1 MKIAMFSDS
10 YYPRINGVTVSVHS
24 YAVEL
29 TKLGHKVAIV
39 CLDYTEEQQ
48 RNAFFDEKKSDA
60 SSPFKIIRIPSQW
73 IIWSD
78 EDRFA
83 RFDCWRY
90 LKKQVDAF
98 HPDLVHGN
106 GEWSIGYLG
115 AMYARH
121 RHLPFIYT
129 FHTMWEDYIANY
141 TSFITS
147 LIPDKGLRFAGRTLV
162 KFYLKR
168 ANLIIAPTK
177 HIAQVVERY
186 GIDRPVEIL
195 PTGIPDNKFGRYSIF
210 RAQSMQRRLAKKF
223 PAMKN
228 HKILLY
234 VGRVAYEKNLA
245 FLFDVLKKVQ
255 ESEPKA
261 CLIMVGGG
269 PYLDELKELAKEK
282 GLEKSVCFTGYI
294 TSKDVIYL
302 YRMAQVFVFPSKTD
316 TQGLVTIEAMM
327 AGLPVVAIGELGTVD
342 VMQGDNGGF
351 MVHDD
356 VGEFSEKVVALLKNP
371 KLRRQK
377 SEEGKAWSQQWK
389 ISALTPRLISCYERI
404 LGSGIDKNPN
414 SSLNENNKKL
424 KKEENENEK
433 N

>member
-1 MKIAMFSDS
+1 MFSDS

-39 CLDYTEEQQ
+39 CLEYTEEQQ

-73 IIWSD
+73 IVWSD

-98 HPDLVHGN
+98 APDLVHGN

-121 RHLPFIYT
+121 RHLPFVYT
-129 FHTMWEDYIANY
+129 FHTMWEDYIASY

-147 LIPDKGLRFAGRTLV
+147 LIPDRGLRLAGRTLV

-186 GIDRPVEIL
+186 KIDRPMEIL
-195 PTGIPDNKFGRYSIF
+195 PTGIPDNKFGKYSIF
-210 RAQSMQRRLAKKF
+210 RAQSMFNTLARKF
-223 PAMKN
+223 PAIKSR
-228 HKILLY
+228 KILLY

-255 ESEPKA
+255 EDDPKA
-261 CLIMVGGG
+261 CLLLVGGG
-269 PYLDELKELAKEK
+269 PYLEELKELAKAQ
-282 GLEKSVCFTGYI
+282 GLEKSVCFTGYVP
-294 TSKDVIYL
+294 SKDVMYL

-327 AGLPVVAIGELGTVD
+327 NGIPVVAIGELGTID
-342 VMQGDNGGF
+342 VMQGDHGGF
-351 MVHDD
+351 MVGDD
-356 VGEFSEKVVALLKNP
+356 VAEFSDRVLSLLRDA
-371 KLRRQK
+371 KLRKQK
-377 SEEGKAWSQQWK
+377 SDEGKLWSEQWK
-389 ISALTPRLISCYERI
+389 ISSLTPKLLSCYERVI
-404 LGSGIDKNPN
+404 AEKTHT
-414 SSLNENNKKL
+414 KKDA
-424 KKEENENEK
+424 EENDEQK
-433 N
+433 TDK

>member
-48 RNAFFDEKKSDA
+48 KASFFDEKKNDA

-73 IIWSD
+73 IVWSD

-98 HPDLVHGN
+98 GPDLVHGN

-121 RHLPFIYT
+121 RRLPFVYT

-141 TSFITS
+141 TSLITS
-147 LIPDKGLRFAGRTLV
+147 LIPDKGLRLAGKMLV

-186 GIDRPVEIL
+186 GIKRPTTIL
-195 PTGIPDNKFGRYSIF
+195 PTGIPDNKFGKYSLF
-210 RAQSMQRRLAKKF
+210 RAKSMFNTLSRKF
-223 PAMKN
+223 PAIKGR
-228 HKILLY
+228 KILLY
-234 VGRVAYEKNLA
+234 IGRIVKEKNLA
-245 FLFDVLKKVQ
+245 FLYDVLEKVKKKEADTV
-255 ESEPKA
+255 
-261 CLIMVGGG
+261 LLMVGGG
-269 PYLDELKELAKEK
+269 PYLDDLKELALQR
-282 GLEKSVCFTGYI
+282 GLEKSVCFTGYVP
-294 TSKDVIYL
+294 SKDVIYL
-302 YRMAQVFVFPSKTD
+302 YRMSQVFVFPSKTD
-316 TQGLVTIEAMM
+316 TQGLVTIESML

-351 MVHDD
+351 MVPDD
-356 VGEFSEKVVALLKNP
+356 ADVFAEKVLLLMQDQKVH
-371 KLRRQK
+371 RQK
-377 SEEGKAWSQQWK
+377 VEEAKVWAQKWK
-389 ISALTPRLISCYERI
+389 ISSLTPQLVKCYERV
-404 LGSGIDKNPN
+404 LA
-414 SSLNENNKKL
+414 
-424 KKEENENEK
+424 EK
-433 N
+433 NQKSMDDEDENK

>member
-29 TKLGHKVAIV
+29 TKLGHKVAII

-48 RNAFFDEKKSDA
+48 RASFFDEKKSDA
-60 SSPFKIIRIPSQW
+60 ASPFKIIRIPSQW

-98 HPDLVHGN
+98 GPDLVHGN

-121 RHLPFIYT
+121 RRLPFVYT

-147 LIPDKGLRFAGRTLV
+147 LIPNRGLRLAGRTLV

-186 GIDRPVEIL
+186 GIDRPMEIL
-195 PTGIPDNKFGRYSIF
+195 PTGIPDNKFSKYSIF
-210 RAQSMQRRLAKKF
+210 RAQSMFGTLSRKF
-223 PAMKN
+223 PAIKDR
-228 HKILLY
+228 KILLY

-255 ESEPKA
+255 EKEPKA
-261 CLIMVGGG
+261 CLLMVGGG
-269 PYLDELKELAKEK
+269 PYLDELKDRAKEC
-282 GLEKSVCFTGYI
+282 GLEKSVCFTGYVP
-294 TSKDVIYL
+294 SKDVLYL
-302 YRMAQVFVFPSKTD
+302 YRMSQIFVFPSKTD
-316 TQGLVTIEAMM
+316 TQGLVTIESMM
-327 AGLPVVAIGELGTVD
+327 TGLPVVAIGELGTVD
-342 VMQGDNGGF
+342 VMQGDHGGF

-356 VGEFSEKVVALLKNP
+356 VNEFAEKVTLLLQNP
-371 KLRRQK
+371 KLRKQK
-377 SEEGKAWSQQWK
+377 SEESKQWSQQWK
-389 ISALTPRLISCYERI
+389 ISSLTPRLLSCYEKV
-404 LGSGIDKNPN
+404 LAEKKD
-414 SSLNENNKKL
+414 NKRNKSEEDEKYE
-424 KKEENENEK
+424 KK
-433 N
+433 

>member
-39 CLDYTEEQQ
+39 CLEYTEEQQ

-73 IIWSD
+73 IVWSN

-98 HPDLVHGN
+98 APDLVHGN

-121 RHLPFIYT
+121 RHLPFVYT

-147 LIPDKGLRFAGRTLV
+147 LIPDRGLRLAGRTLV

-186 GIDRPVEIL
+186 KINRPMEIL
-195 PTGIPDNKFGRYSIF
+195 PTGIPDNKFGKYSIF
-210 RAQSMQRRLAKKF
+210 RAQSMFNTLARKF
-223 PAMKN
+223 PAIKSR
-228 HKILLY
+228 KILLY

-255 ESEPKA
+255 EDEPKA
-261 CLIMVGGG
+261 CLLLVGGG
-269 PYLDELKELAKEK
+269 PYLEELKELAKAQ
-282 GLEKSVCFTGYI
+282 GLEKSVCFTGYVP
-294 TSKDVIYL
+294 SKDVMYL

-327 AGLPVVAIGELGTVD
+327 NGIPVVAIGELGTID
-342 VMQGDNGGF
+342 VMQGDHGGF
-351 MVHDD
+351 MVGDD
-356 VGEFSEKVVALLKNP
+356 VAEFSDRVLSLLCDA
-371 KLRRQK
+371 KLRKQK
-377 SEEGKAWSQQWK
+377 SDEGKLWSEQWK
-389 ISALTPRLISCYERI
+389 ISSLTPKLLSCYERVI
-404 LGSGIDKNPN
+404 AEKTHT
-414 SSLNENNKKL
+414 KKDA
-424 KKEENENEK
+424 EENDEQK
-433 N
+433 TDK

>member
-48 RNAFFDEKKSDA
+48 KNAFFDEKKSDA
-60 SSPFKIIRIPSQW
+60 ASPFKIIRIPSQW

-98 HPDLVHGN
+98 GPDLVHGN

-121 RHLPFIYT
+121 RHLPFVYT

-147 LIPDKGLRFAGRTLV
+147 LIPNKGLRFAGRTLV

-177 HIAQVVERY
+177 HIAEVVARY
-186 GIDRPVEIL
+186 GIERPVQIL
-195 PTGIPDNKFGRYSIF
+195 PTGIPDNKFGKFSIL
-210 RAQSMQRRLAKKF
+210 RAQSMQRTLSRKF
-223 PAMKN
+223 PVMRNK
-228 HKILLY
+228 KILLY

-245 FLFDVLKKVQ
+245 FLFDVLKTVQ
-255 ESEPKA
+255 KDEPKA
-261 CLIMVGGG
+261 CLLIVGGG
-269 PYLDELKELAKEK
+269 PYLDEMKEKTKEL
-282 GLEKSVCFTGYI
+282 GLEKSVCFTGYVP
-294 TSKDVIYL
+294 SKDVIYL
-302 YRMAQVFVFPSKTD
+302 YRMSQVFVFPSKTD
-316 TQGLVTIEAMM
+316 TQGLVTIESMM

-342 VMQGDNGGF
+342 VMQGNHGGF
-351 MVHDD
+351 MVGDN
-356 VGEFSEKVVALLKNP
+356 VSEFSEKVIELLKNP
-371 KLRRQK
+371 RLRKQK
-377 SEEGKAWSQQWK
+377 SDEGKEWSRQWK
-389 ISALTPRLISCYERI
+389 ISSLVPQLVSCYE
-404 LGSGIDKNPN
+404 SV
-414 SSLNENNKKL
+414 LNGNKK
-424 KKEENENEK
+424 
-433 N
+433 

>member
-1 MKIAMFSDS
+1 MKIAMFTDA
-10 YYPRINGVTVSVHS
+10 YFPRINGVSVSVHS
-24 YAVEL
+24 YALEL
-29 TKLGHKVAIV
+29 SKLGHKVAIV
-39 CLDYTEEQQ
+39 CLEYTEEQQ
-48 RNAFFDEKKSDA
+48 RNSFFDEKKSD
-60 SSPFKIIRIPSQW
+60 SSFPFKIIRIPSQW

-98 HPDLVHGN
+98 GPDLVHGN

-121 RHLPFIYT
+121 RHLPFVYT

-186 GIDRPVEIL
+186 GIDRPMHIL
-195 PTGIPDNKFGRYSIF
+195 PTGIPDNKFGKYSIF
-210 RAQSMQRRLAKKF
+210 RAQAMQRTLSRKF
-223 PAMKN
+223 PAMRN
-228 HKILLY
+228 RKILLY

-245 FLFDVLKKVQ
+245 FLFDVLQKVQ
-255 ESEPKA
+255 EIEPKA
-261 CLIMVGGG
+261 CLLMVGGG
-269 PYLDELKELAKEK
+269 PYLEELKEKAKE
-282 GLEKSVCFTGYI
+282 LQIEKSVCFTGYVP
-294 TSKDVIYL
+294 SKDVIYL
-302 YRMAQVFVFPSKTD
+302 YRMSQVFVFPSKTD
-316 TQGLVTIEAMM
+316 TQGLVTIESMM

-342 VMQGDNGGF
+342 VMQGNHGGF
-351 MVHDD
+351 MVGDD
-356 VGEFSEKVVALLKNP
+356 VNEFSQKVIALLKNP
-371 KLRRQK
+371 KLRKKK
-377 SEEGKAWSQQWK
+377 SDEGKEWSRQWK
-389 ISALTPRLISCYERI
+389 ISSLTPELIKCYEKV
-404 LGSGIDKNPN
+404 LEEK
-414 SSLNENNKKL
+414 NKK
-424 KKEENENEK
+424 
-433 N
+433 

>member
-1 MKIAMFSDS
+1 MKIAMFTDAYS
-10 YYPRINGVTVSVHS
+10 PRINGVTVSVHS
-24 YAVEL
+24 YALEL
-29 TKLGHKVAIV
+29 SKLGHKVAIV
-39 CLDYTEEQQ
+39 CLEYTEEQQ
-48 RNAFFDEKKSDA
+48 RNSFFDEKKSD
-60 SSPFKIIRIPSQW
+60 SSFPFKIIRIPSQW

-98 HPDLVHGN
+98 GPDLVHGN

-121 RHLPFIYT
+121 RHLPFVYT

-186 GIDRPVEIL
+186 GIDRPMHIL
-195 PTGIPDNKFGRYSIF
+195 PTGIPDNKFGKYSIF
-210 RAQSMQRRLAKKF
+210 RAQAMQRTLSRKF
-223 PAMKN
+223 PAMRN
-228 HKILLY
+228 RKILLY

-245 FLFDVLKKVQ
+245 FLFDVLQKVQ
-255 ESEPKA
+255 EIEPKA
-261 CLIMVGGG
+261 CLLMVGGG
-269 PYLDELKELAKEK
+269 PYLEELKEKAKE
-282 GLEKSVCFTGYI
+282 LQIEKSVCFTGYVP
-294 TSKDVIYL
+294 SKDVIYL
-302 YRMAQVFVFPSKTD
+302 YRMSQVFVFPSKTD
-316 TQGLVTIEAMM
+316 TQGLVTIESMM

-342 VMQGDNGGF
+342 VMQGNHGGF
-351 MVHDD
+351 MVGDD
-356 VGEFSEKVVALLKNP
+356 VNEFSQKVIALLKNP
-371 KLRRQK
+371 KLRKKK
-377 SEEGKAWSQQWK
+377 SDEGKEWSRLWK
-389 ISALTPRLISCYERI
+389 ISSLTPELIKCYEKV
-404 LGSGIDKNPN
+404 LEEK
-414 SSLNENNKKL
+414 NKK
-424 KKEENENEK
+424 
-433 N
+433 

>member
-29 TKLGHKVAIV
+29 TKLGHKVAII

-60 SSPFKIIRIPSQW
+60 ASPFKIIRIPSQW

-98 HPDLVHGN
+98 GPDLVHGN

-121 RHLPFIYT
+121 RHLPFVYT

-141 TSFITS
+141 TSLITS
-147 LIPDKGLRFAGRTLV
+147 LIPDKGLRLAGRTLV

-177 HIAQVVERY
+177 HIAEVVKRY
-186 GIDRPVEIL
+186 GIDRPMEIL
-195 PTGIPDNKFGRYSIF
+195 PTGIPDNKFGKYSIF
-210 RAQSMQRRLAKKF
+210 RAQSMQGTLNRKF
-223 PAMKN
+223 PAMKDK
-228 HKILLY
+228 KILLY
-234 VGRVAYEKNLA
+234 VGRVAHEKNLA
-245 FLFDVLKKVQ
+245 FLFDVLKKVR

-261 CLIMVGGG
+261 CLLIVGGG
-269 PYLDELKELAKEK
+269 PYMEELKEMSVAQ
-282 GLEKSVCFTGYI
+282 GLEKSVCFTGYVP
-294 TSKDVIYL
+294 SKDVIYL
-302 YRMAQVFVFPSKTD
+302 YRMSQVFVFPSKTD
-316 TQGLVTIEAMM
+316 TQGLVTMEAMM

-351 MVHDD
+351 MVKEDAE
-356 VGEFSEKVVALLKNP
+356 EFSQKVLLLLNNP
-371 KLRRQK
+371 KLRKSK
-377 SEEGKAWSQQWK
+377 SEEAKKWSQSWL
-389 ISALTPRLISCYERI
+389 ISSLTPKLLECYERVLI
-404 LGSGIDKNPN
+404 EKNNKEDKNA
-414 SSLNENNKKL
+414 
-424 KKEENENEK
+424 
-433 N
+433 

>member
-29 TKLGHKVAIV
+29 TKLGHKVAII

-60 SSPFKIIRIPSQW
+60 ASPFKIIRIPSQW

-98 HPDLVHGN
+98 NPDLVHGN

-121 RHLPFIYT
+121 RHLPFVYT
-129 FHTMWEDYIANY
+129 FHTMWEEYIANY

-147 LIPDKGLRFAGRTLV
+147 LIPNKGLRLAGRTLV

-186 GIDRPVEIL
+186 GINRPMDIL
-195 PTGIPDNKFGRYSIF
+195 PTGIPDNKFSKYSIF
-210 RAQSMQRRLAKKF
+210 RAQSMFGTLSRKF
-223 PAMKN
+223 PAIKDR
-228 HKILLY
+228 KILLY

-245 FLFDVLKKVQ
+245 FLFDVLKKVK
-255 ESEPKA
+255 ETEPKT
-261 CLIMVGGG
+261 CLLMVGGG
-269 PYLDELKELAKEK
+269 PYLDELKELAKSQ
-282 GLEKSVCFTGYI
+282 GLEKSVCFTGYVP
-294 TSKDVIYL
+294 SKDVIYL
-302 YRMAQVFVFPSKTD
+302 YRMSQVFVFPSKTD

-327 AGLPVVAIGELGTVD
+327 TGLPVVAIGELGTVD
-342 VMQGDNGGF
+342 VMQGDHGGF
-351 MVHDD
+351 MVADD
-356 VGEFSEKVVALLKNP
+356 VELFSEKVVLLLQNQ
-371 KLRRQK
+371 KLRKQK
-377 SEEGKAWSQQWK
+377 SDEAKQWSQQWK
-389 ISALTPRLISCYERI
+389 ISNLTPRLLECYEKVLAER
-404 LGSGIDKNPN
+404 KN
-414 SSLNENNKKL
+414 SKKTM
-424 KKEENENEK
+424 ETEGQ
-433 N
+433 